1 MNYLKIMMK
10 VVREDLLSLNENRF
24 VDVEL
29 WTVGRS
35 MFQDMLSSFPGID
48 EAVSF
53 SEVMKYDRSIL
64 VEYLSR
70 EINV

>member
-1 MNYLKIMMK
+1 MMK